1 MTIEMKQ
8 RLDWS
13 DLHKLGTYKKGGK
26 WYPDERIAEYF
37 RFLRAPSRAY
47 PHSYSKA
54 AQTLKFARWLVEH
67 RPEIARDSR
76 LSEGL

>member
-1 MTIEMKQ
+1 MTI
-8 RLDWS
+8 RLHWS

-37 RFLRAPSRAY
+37 RLLRAPSRAY

-54 AQTLKFARWLVEH
+54 ALTFKFARWLVEH
-67 RPEIARDSR
+67 RPEIARAFR
-76 LSEGL
+76 LVAKPFQEL